1 MRIATLTLAALC
13 AASTAVQAQSFHR
26 LDDAQKVQ
34 AVMPSVDM
42 TGEEIIPYQPLN
54 AQNVGDIDHLQLRD
68 MVIERQVIGYT
79 QYDLQ
84 SNYAVD
90 DRVFSSSE
98 GLSAGWIQSLETS
111 PFGDRGTGYNFKDAG
126 TGLGLGRDSLTT
138 ALKMSGSD
146 GLHWVTSPTVQ
157 SSP

>member
-13 AASTAVQAQSFHR
+13 AAFTAVQAQSFHR

-126 TGLGLGRDSLTT
+126 TGS
-138 ALKMSGSD
+138 
-146 GLHWVTSPTVQ
+146 TST
-157 SSP
+157 SSSTSICMDF